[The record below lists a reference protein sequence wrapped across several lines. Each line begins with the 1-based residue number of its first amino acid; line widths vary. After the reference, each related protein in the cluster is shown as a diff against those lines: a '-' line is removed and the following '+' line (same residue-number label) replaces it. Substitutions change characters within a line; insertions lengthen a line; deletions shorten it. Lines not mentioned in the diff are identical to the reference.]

1 MLYKSNNST
10 ATDSG
15 ASWEAGP
22 YKFQIDSA
30 ELHSRGNIMMK
41 LKTKTEDGQAGP
53 NITEWLNL
61 TSEKDG
67 AIKELDRRL
76 MTILGK
82 LEINSAA
89 DLVGKQGYIVLRK
102 GEKYLEACPFGGF
115 YTIDR
120 KSATGKES
128 MSERIEEAMKYVAV
142 GSDAPVST
150 PETDDDIPF

>member
-1 MLYKSNNST
+1 MLYQSKAST

-15 ASWEAGP
+15 SSWGAGP
-22 YKFQIDSA
+22 YKFQIASA
-30 ELHSRGNIMMK
+30 ELHARGNIMMK
-41 LKTKTEDGQAGP
+41 LKTKTEDGQEGP
-53 NITEWLNL
+53 NIIEWLNL

-82 LEINSAA
+82 LEINAPS

-115 YTIDR
+115 YTIER

-142 GSDAPVST
+142 GYGPIAS
-150 PETDDDIPF
+150 TDDDLDIPF